1 MIVGSIVVVYTGWA
15 EEPKRKYV
23 SWLCCATR
31 RHAQACENTVLQF
44 SLIRSKHKDYHQV
57 GLWPC
62 HGQGGNQYWLLSKEG
77 ELRRD
82 EACLDFGGE
91 EVRGAI
97 SVSHIISISC
107 HHHQTIFILH
117 TEVCFDCEKNVA
129 GRIFIVVDII
139 TISHPHH
146 SLSWSCGCHD
156 FGDDERIFKNAQTL
170 SLLFFRLLC

>member
-1 MIVGSIVVVYTGWA
+1 MCLDSAVRPDDMHKPVRIHFCI
-15 EEPKRKYV
+15 
-23 SWLCCATR
+23 
-31 RHAQACENTVLQF
+31 
-44 SLIRSKHKDYHQV
+44 SLICNVQNINNHQV

-146 SLSWSCGCHD
+146 SLS
-156 FGDDERIFKNAQTL
+156 
-170 SLLFFRLLC
+170 